1 VAISGGEVMDCI
13 FCQIRDGRIPAIR
26 VYEDALTLA
35 FMDINPVND
44 GHLLVIPKSHAETI
58 FDISPANLV
67 AVTATAKK
75 MAEAVRHALK
85 PEGLN
90 LYQANGTAASQVVPH
105 FHLHLIPRWKGDGKG
120 FDWTPVKGDPEHIKA
135 TGEKIRTSVPTERT

>member
-1 VAISGGEVMDCI
+1 MACI
-13 FCQIRDGRIPAIR
+13 FCQIRDGQIPSVR
-26 VYEDALTLA
+26 VYEDALTLV

-44 GHLLVIPKSHAETI
+44 GHLLIIPKSHAETI
-58 FDISPANLV
+58 FDISPTDLT
-67 AVTATAKK
+67 AVTATSKK
-75 MAEAVRHALK
+75 VAEAIHQALQ

-120 FDWTPVKGDPEHIKA
+120 FDWKLHKGDADRIRDTA
-135 TGEKIRTSVPTERT
+135 AKIRAQISPERT